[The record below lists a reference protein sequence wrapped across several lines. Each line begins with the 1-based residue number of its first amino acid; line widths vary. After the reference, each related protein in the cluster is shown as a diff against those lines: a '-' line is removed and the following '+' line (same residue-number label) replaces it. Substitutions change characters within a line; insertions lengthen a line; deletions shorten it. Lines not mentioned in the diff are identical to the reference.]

1 MRIIKLAAIAL
12 LALAAVACS
21 GIEVRHGDTDNFAAG
36 NFRYYK
42 WRSEPLHNT
51 TGSND
56 NIYLIDPIL
65 RREVDAGLSA
75 KGFVL
80 DPERA
85 QFSVD
90 YLTAMGLRMGV
101 ASQDASNIDPI
112 PRATP
117 NRQVNQAMVDNAN
130 ALSGVQE
137 TSNIAL
143 QFNRVADNKE
153 VWRVVITKIVENANR
168 VDKERLERNLQRG
181 INQALR
187 PLPDAG

>member
-1 MRIIKLAAIAL
+1 MRITKLAAIAL
-12 LALAAVACS
+12 LFLAAVACS
-21 GIEVRHGDTDNFAAG
+21 GIEVRHGDTDSFAAG

-65 RREVDAGLSA
+65 RREVDTGLAA
-75 KGFVL
+75 KGFGL
-80 DPERA
+80 DPGRA

-90 YLTAMGLRMGV
+90 YLSAVGLRMGV
-101 ASQDASNIDPI
+101 ASQDASNIDPV

-130 ALSGVQE
+130 ALAGVQE

-143 QFNRVADNKE
+143 QFNNVADNKE
-153 VWRVVITKIVENANR
+153 VWRVVITKIVENTNR
-168 VDKERLERNLQRG
+168 VDQQRLERNLQRG
-181 INQALR
+181 IRQALR
-187 PLPDAG
+187 PLPDAR

>member
-1 MRIIKLAAIAL
+1 MRIIKLAATAL
-12 LALAAVACS
+12 LASLLLACS
-21 GIEVRHGDTDNFAAG
+21 GIEVRPGDTTAFAAE

-42 WRSEPLHNT
+42 WRSEPLQNT
-51 TGSND
+51 SGSSD

-65 RREVDAGLSA
+65 RREVDAGLQA

-80 DPERA
+80 DPEQA

-90 YLTAMGLRMGV
+90 YLSAMGMRMGV

-112 PRATP
+112 PRAQP

-143 QFNRVADNKE
+143 QFNRVDDNTE
-153 VWRVVITKIVENANR
+153 VWRVLLTKIVENANR
-168 VDKERLERNLQRG
+168 VDEERLERNLQRG

-187 PLPDAG
+187 PLPDAS

>member
-1 MRIIKLAAIAL
+1 MRIIKHAAIYL

-21 GIEVRHGDTDNFAAG
+21 GIEVRHGDTDKFAAG
-36 NFRYYK
+36 EFRYYK
-42 WRSEPLHNT
+42 WRTEPLQNT
-51 TGSND
+51 TGSSD

-65 RREVDAGLSA
+65 RREVNAGLAA
-75 KGFVL
+75 KGFIL

-90 YLTAMGLRMGV
+90 YLSAMGMRMGV

-137 TSNIAL
+137 TTNIAL
-143 QFNRVADNKE
+143 QFNTVADNTE

-168 VDKERLERNLQRG
+168 VDEERLERNLQRG
-181 INQALR
+181 ISQALR
-187 PLPDAG
+187 PLPDAS

>member
-21 GIEVRHGDTDNFAAG
+21 GIEVRHGDTDNFADG

-42 WRSEPLHNT
+42 WRSEPLRNT

-65 RREVDAGLSA
+65 RREVDAGLAA

-153 VWRVVITKIVENANR
+153 VWRVVITKIVENTNR
-168 VDKERLERNLQRG
+168 VDEQRLERNLQRG

-187 PLPDAG
+187 PLPDA